1 MNFLADPEKIKSQ
14 NTKVIGIWGYP
25 DPEVFLQIRQKFPDH
40 KIIDL
45 DVNYDMPNSGILPEA
60 YCRIIKNILDNAI
73 ALKDNLSIIVAAVG
87 EEKCDSGRFAARIL
101 EDLGFNV
108 VQTHYNESKNSFP
121 TPISTSN
128 LPLKDK
134 IVTIMDNLIEK
145 VDLNLVEVKPEFGFW
160 GVAPNDLSFLELFPD
175 TTHVYGWTRCVEA
188 GRPADMDMEMF
199 VDENVPTVFFAQ
211 TFCAKMQLAKY
222 LAKKYDGLYV
232 DVDDRA
238 SNSVRAKIEAFIK
251 LG

>member
-1 MNFLADPEKIKSQ
+1 MNNLQKIINENK
-14 NTKVIGIWGYP
+14 KAIGIWGYP
-25 DPEVFLQIRQKFPDH
+25 DPDIFMQKKEDHPEH

-45 DVNYDMPNSGILPEA
+45 DINYEAPNSGILPDA
-60 YCRIIKNILDNAI
+60 YCRIIRNIIDNSI
-73 ALKDNLSIIVAAVG
+73 ALKNNLEVIIAAVG
-87 EEKCDSGRFAARIL
+87 EEKCDSGRFAAKIL
-101 EDLGFNV
+101 DDLGFNV
-108 VQTHYNESKNSFP
+108 VQTRYNKTGTKSL

-134 IVTIMDNLIEK
+134 ILTIMDNIVEK
-145 VDLNLVEVKPEFGFW
+145 QEITYEQTKPDYGFW
-160 GVAPNDLSFLELFPD
+160 GVPPNDLSILELFPD

-188 GRPADMDMEMF
+188 GSPADIDLEMF

-211 TFCAKMQLAKY
+211 TFCSKMQLAKY

-232 DVDDRA
+232 DVDDFA
-238 SNSVRAKIEAFIK
+238 SNSVKAKIEAFIQ

>member
-1 MNFLADPEKIKSQ
+1 MNNLQKIINENK
-14 NTKVIGIWGYP
+14 KAIGLWGYP
-25 DPEVFLQIRQKFPDH
+25 DPDIFMQAREDYPGH

-45 DVNYDMPNSGILPEA
+45 DINYEAPNSGILPDA
-60 YCRIIKNILDNAI
+60 YCRIIRNIIDNSV
-73 ALKDNLSIIVAAVG
+73 ALKNNLEVIIAAVG
-87 EEKCDSGRFAARIL
+87 EEKCDSGRFAAKIL

-108 VQTHYNESKNSFP
+108 VQTRYNKTGTKSL

-128 LPLKDK
+128 LPLKNK
-134 IVTIMDNLIEK
+134 ILTIMDNIVEK
-145 VDLNLVEVKPEFGFW
+145 QGISYEQTKPDYGFW
-160 GVAPNDLSFLELFPD
+160 GVPPNDLSILELFPD

-188 GRPADMDMEMF
+188 GSPADIDLEMF

-211 TFCAKMQLAKY
+211 TFCPKMQLAKY

-232 DVDDRA
+232 DVDDFA
-238 SNSVRAKIEAFIK
+238 SNSVKAKIEAFIQ